1 MSGEYERLIQIG
13 VVTALDHDAH
23 KVRVKF
29 QDTGLTSDWLCVLKN
44 TPSVAIGSSGAH
56 SHTGSVSVNAADGH
70 SHGASVS
77 IGQAEEHKHT
87 ASTSC
92 WMPCV
97 NDTVLVVYLPVF
109 NSDGFVIGGI

>member
-1 MSGEYERLIQIG
+1 MSGEFERLIQVG
-13 VVTALDHDAH
+13 TVTAVDPDAH

-29 QDTGLTSDWLCVLKN
+29 LDTGLTSDWLSVLKSA
-44 TPSVAIGSSGAH
+44 PSVSIGSAGAH
-56 SHTGSVSVNAADGH
+56 SHGGSVSVNSADGH

-77 IGQAEEHKHT
+77 IDQIEGHRHT
-87 ASTSC
+87 ASVTL
-92 WMPCV
+92 WMPAV